1 MGWRSILSSQTRNEL
16 ANLSSV
22 CRSFGYQFAD
32 LGSSFAA
39 AYEKMTQ
46 GIPVVVSV
54 QAGTFTTSGHIMVLA
69 LNKEGTIQVFDP
81 NDSRK
86 AHYEKSYPN
95 DVFQAEGIHYWS
107 FWL

>member
-1 MGWRSILSSQTRNEL
+1 M

-22 CRSFGYQFAD
+22 CRSFWLPFAD

-69 LNKEGTIQVFDP
+69 LNKEGAIQVFDP
-81 NDSRK
+81 NDSPEK